1 MPNTSWTA
9 ALNEARAL
17 APNDDLVLETIQLK
31 HAGATDKFLVRD
43 RASWNLTLEDSSV
56 QTFVPTPFRLTLPTS
71 NFDGVQEMR
80 LAIDNIEPDV
90 PDFVAE
96 VGASTTPIQVIYRPY
111 LKSDPTTVQMDPPLT
126 LTLHE
131 LETNQFEVLATA
143 RFSDVVNARYL
154 TENYTRARFPGLG
167 G

>member
-17 APNDDLVLETIQLK
+17 SPNDDHILDTIQLS
-31 HAGATDKFLVRD
+31 HTGAADKYLVQD
-43 RASWNLTLEDSSV
+43 RQSWSLTLEDTTV
-56 QTFVPTPFRLTLPTS
+56 QTFSPVPFRFILPTS
-71 NFDGVQEMR
+71 NHDGIQEMR

-96 VGASTTPIQVIYRPY
+96 VGASTSPIKIIYRPY

-126 LTLHE
+126 LFLHSIE
-131 LETNQFEVLATA
+131 VNQFEVLGTA
-143 RFSDVVNARYL
+143 KFSDVVNAKYL
-154 TENYTRARFPGLG
+154 TQFYNRARFPGLG